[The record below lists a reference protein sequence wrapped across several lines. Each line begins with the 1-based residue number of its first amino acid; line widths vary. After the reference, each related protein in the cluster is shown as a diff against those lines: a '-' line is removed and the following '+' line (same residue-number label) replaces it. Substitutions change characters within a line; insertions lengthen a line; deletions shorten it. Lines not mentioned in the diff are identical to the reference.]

1 MATTFTSNYAAS
13 TYFAAGHG
21 FGNNLKAA
29 TGSYALTAALVVDDI
44 IQMVKVPAGAT
55 VLDVLVKVPDL
66 DSGGSPAITLDVGYG
81 GDDDYWIAAA
91 TTGQAGGLVRAT
103 ATTTVPLAFTAED
116 TIDIHVD
123 TAPQTGAT
131 TGTLYLTVFYTMP

>member
-1 MATTFTSNYAAS
+1 MATTYTSNYAAS

-21 FGNNLKAA
+21 AGNDVKFA

-55 VLDVLVKVPDL
+55 VFDILMKVPDL
-66 DSGGSPAITLDVGYG
+66 DTGGSPAITLDVGYG
-81 GDDDYWIAAA
+81 GDDDYWVAASTA
-91 TTGQAGGLVRAT
+91 GQAGGLVRAT
-103 ATTTVPLAFTAED
+103 AATAAPLTFTSED

-123 TAPQTGAT
+123 TAPATGAT
-131 TGTLYLTVFYTMP
+131 TGTIYLTVFYSMP